1 MLYKHKEYE
10 LVIEMSSD
18 IVQSTTR
25 GHVST
30 STRYDI
36 CNMVLKSYIY
46 STDGTRLCDN
56 NQFRYVLAACVG
68 CMYWLYVL
76 AVCIGCMYFLYVLA
90 TSIGCM
96 YWLHVLA
103 VCIGFMYWLYVFPV
117 CIGCMY
123 FLYGLPLC
131 IVRLAP
137 LEGA

>member
-56 NQFRYVLAACVG
+56 NQFRYVFPVFIGSMYFLYLLAVCIG

-76 AVCIGCMYFLYVLA
+76 AVCID
-90 TSIGCM
+90 CM
-96 YWLHVLA
+96 YWLYVLA
-103 VCIGFMYWLYVFPV
+103 VCID
-117 CIGCMY
+117 CMY
-123 FLYGLPLC
+123 
-131 IVRLAP
+131 
-137 LEGA
+137 